1 MGLSN
6 DLVSQ
11 FVKITKDQ
19 TVEKRESIVYGTIV
33 EYNSKMYVKIDGSD
47 LITPVETTTD
57 MQSGERVTVL
67 IKDHTATVTGNIT
80 SPAPSSSTVTKKVQE
95 TVDGFKQ
102 TVSKTYA
109 TKDEYNNLAND
120 LHTNYSTSGTMS
132 SMIEQKATSIL
143 STVSSTYATTDELTG
158 EVTNINNSISEV
170 RQESN
175 KISWLIKS
183 GTSSSNMVLTD
194 SALSIIANN
203 INLTGKVTFSCLDN
217 STQNTINTAN
227 SNASSAKS
235 TLDNNSS
242 DWTNAYNRVVEW
254 ASGDVTGST
263 TINGGLIQ
271 TGTVTADKIQ
281 GRELIGITLRN
292 STNTFSV
299 DGDGNIVGAN
309 ISGDSFLGDILSING
324 EISAN
329 TLTVQTIN
337 SPNYPATLSES
348 ITIYVDENYGS
359 DDVDLDDAVVFQTM
373 DGLFDKLP
381 RFLNGYTVNIVLNS
395 SIHENIEF
403 NGFAGGR
410 IRMYFQGNVVYGY
423 IRMWMSSAKLYLYGG
438 EIGQSVTDMAYGT
451 VHPNTGVSIASR
463 TVSVGAQDN
472 STITL
477 YKMNVYGSD
486 NNYGSN
492 TVKVGVACDSFATSY
507 ISDTAYKN
515 CDICARANAGGRIH
529 DNSSSGVGSKYGFE
543 SVTGAVISI
552 VKNAHAGGIT
562 ASYNKSNTGQIWVDS
577 GATFASGSQTTGSTG
592 ATTTTTK
599 TITYTS
605 TSGDTYRSTVYN
617 NWKKD
622 GTVRQGDYGYG
633 DCNGCWFFGSQLAAV
648 KGKNITKVQITITRQ
663 TGGSSSAVNLSIK
676 THNYSSRP
684 TGAPSYVSSV
694 GTLSIATGNSGT
706 LTITNTSNALITGL
720 KNGTVKGIGLQSS
733 YTSALYAVCSGT
745 CKIKITYTE

>member
-80 SPAPSSSTVTKKVQE
+80 SPSPSGSTVTKKVQE

-109 TKDEYNNLAND
+109 TKDEVA
-120 LHTNYSTSGTMS
+120 G
-132 SMIEQKATSIL
+132 E
-143 STVSSTYATTDELTG
+143 VSS
-158 EVTNINNSISEV
+158 INNSISEIE
-170 RQESN
+170 QAAN
-175 KISWLIKS
+175 KISWLVKS
-183 GTSSSNMVLTD
+183 GTSSANMVLTD
-194 SALSIIANN
+194 DALSVIANN

-359 DDVDLDDAVVFQTM
+359 DDVDLDDEVVFQTM

-381 RFLNGYTVNIVLNS
+381 RFLNGYTVNIVLKS
-395 SIHENIEF
+395 AIHKNIDF

-438 EIGQSVTDMAYGT
+438 AIGESVTNMAYGT

-507 ISDTAYKN
+507 ISDTTYKN

-543 SVTGAVISI
+543 SVTGAIISI
-552 VKNAHAGGIT
+552 VKGAHAGGIT

-577 GATFASGSQTTGSTG
+577 GATFASGSQTTGSTD

-663 TGGSSSAVNLSIK
+663 TGGSSSAVNLAIK

-684 TGAPSYVSSV
+684 SGSPSYGSSV
-694 GTLSIATGNSGT
+694 GTLKLATGNSGT
-706 LTITNTSNALITGL
+706 LPITDTSNALITGL